1 MVVGESIQSAF
12 AGPASPDSFDD
23 VYSISDKKTTKI
35 VYSKSEKYLHVLYE
49 KVRAL
54 RANKSL
60 DEEIMSQIF
69 VEVQTKYPKEWL
81 ILLEL
86 FELTY
91 RKKINLAEKI
101 HLQLS
106 KLKENKDLDQLIC
119 DGLDLIKKQ

>member
-1 MVVGESIQSAF
+1 
-12 AGPASPDSFDD
+12 
-23 VYSISDKKTTKI
+23 
-35 VYSKSEKYLHVLYE
+35 
-49 KVRAL
+49 
-54 RANKSL
+54 
-60 DEEIMSQIF
+60 MSQIF

-91 RKKINLAEKI
+91 RKKIDLAEKI